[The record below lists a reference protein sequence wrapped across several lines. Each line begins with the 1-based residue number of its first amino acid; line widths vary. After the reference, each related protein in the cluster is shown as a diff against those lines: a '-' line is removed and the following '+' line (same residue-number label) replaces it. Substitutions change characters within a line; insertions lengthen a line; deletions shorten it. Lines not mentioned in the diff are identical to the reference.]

1 MSYPKSID
9 TLVDDIYSLFNG
21 HECDPDRAAAFGQAV
36 ANVVVRR
43 LTETERKFSLRIS
56 SIGKPDRKLWYE
68 ANNQSREELPPQAK
82 MKFLYGDI
90 LECLL
95 LFLAAEA
102 GHTVE
107 NQQSEVEV
115 NGVLG
120 HLDSTIDGALVDV
133 KSASSQ
139 SFRKFKEGNLADDD
153 PFGYM
158 EQLAGYNEGVKA
170 DRAGF
175 LVIDKT
181 LGHVVF
187 SEVPVDDLKALKVPE
202 RIEHLKEVVASPDIP
217 ERCYDPVPDGES
229 GNMKLNTNC
238 SYCDFKFD
246 CWSDANNGIGLR
258 TFLYS
263 KGPVHFTHI
272 EKEPRVMEITF

>member
-1 MSYPKSID
+1 LSYPKSIE

-21 HECDPDRAAAFGQAV
+21 HTADPVRAAAFGQAV
-36 ANVVVRR
+36 ADIIVQR
-43 LTETERKFSLRIS
+43 LAETDRKFTLRMS
-56 SIGKPDRKLWYE
+56 AVGKPDRKLWYE
-68 ANNQSREELPPQAK
+68 ANATDKEKLPPNVR

-95 LFLAAEA
+95 LFLATEA

-107 NQQSEVEV
+107 NQQGVVEV
-115 NGVLG
+115 NGILG
-120 HLDSTIDGALVDV
+120 HLDGVIDGALVDV
-133 KSASSQ
+133 KSASTH

-181 LGHVVF
+181 LGHIVF
-187 SEVPVDDLKALKVPE
+187 NEIPVDDLKALNVPE

-217 ERCYDPVPDGES
+217 ERCYSPVPDGES
-229 GNMKLNTNC
+229 GNMRLNTNC

-246 CWSDANNGIGLR
+246 CWKDANNGIGLR

-263 KGPVHFTHI
+263 KGPTHFTHI

>member
-43 LTETERKFSLRIS
+43 LAESERKFSLRMS

-68 ANNQSREELPPQAK
+68 AHNQSREELPPQAK

-107 NQQSEVEV
+107 NQQGEVEV

-133 KSASSQ
+133 KSASTQ
-139 SFRKFKEGNLADDD
+139 SFRKFKEGNLANDD

-158 EQLAGYNEGVKA
+158 EQLAGYNEGVNA

-181 LGHVVF
+181 LGHLTF
-187 SEVPVDDLKALKVPE
+187 LEIPVDDLKALKVPE

>member
-36 ANVVVRR
+36 ADVVVRR
-43 LTETERKFSLRIS
+43 LTETERKFSLRMS

-68 ANNQSREELPPQAK
+68 AHNQSREELPPQAR

-107 NQQSEVEV
+107 NQQGEVEV

-133 KSASSQ
+133 KSASTQ
-139 SFRKFKEGNLADDD
+139 SFRKFKEGNLANDD

-158 EQLAGYNEGVKA
+158 EQLAGYNEGVNA

-181 LGHVVF
+181 LGHLTF
-187 SEVPVDDLKALKVPE
+187 LEIPVDDLKALKVPE

>member
-36 ANVVVRR
+36 ADVVVRR
-43 LTETERKFSLRIS
+43 LAETERKFSLRMS

-68 ANNQSREELPPQAK
+68 AHNQSREELPPQAK

-107 NQQSEVEV
+107 NQQGEVEV

-120 HLDSTIDGALVDV
+120 HFDSTIDGALVDV

-229 GNMKLNTNC
+229 GNMKLGTNC

-246 CWSDANNGIGLR
+246 CWKDANNGIGLR

-263 KGPVHFTHI
+263 KGPTHFTHI

>member
-1 MSYPKSID
+1 LSYPKSID

>member
-36 ANVVVRR
+36 ADVVVRR
-43 LTETERKFSLRIS
+43 LTETERKFSLRMS

-68 ANNQSREELPPQAK
+68 AHNQSREELPPQAR

-107 NQQSEVEV
+107 NQQGEVEV
-115 NGVLG
+115 NGILG

-133 KSASSQ
+133 KSASTQ
-139 SFRKFKEGNLADDD
+139 SFRKFKEGNLANDD

-202 RIEHLKEVVASPDIP
+202 RIEHLKEVVVSPDIP
-217 ERCYDPVPDGES
+217 EQCYDPVPDGES
-229 GNMKLNTNC
+229 GNMKLGTNC

-246 CWSDANNGIGLR
+246 CWKDANNGIGLR